1 MNNTG
6 LVSDRR
12 EFKKELGNFMQ
23 PCDLEQVPLSPSIT
37 SSENEDDNN
46 TYLIGQCEDVRVK

>member
-1 MNNTG
+1 M
-6 LVSDRR
+6 SDRR